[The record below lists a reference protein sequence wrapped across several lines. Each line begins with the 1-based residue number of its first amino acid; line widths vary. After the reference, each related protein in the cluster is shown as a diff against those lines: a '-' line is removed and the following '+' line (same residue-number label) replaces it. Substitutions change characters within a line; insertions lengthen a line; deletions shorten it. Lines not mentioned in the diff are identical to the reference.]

1 MRRIQPRI
9 LSTVSFATL
18 AIAALPAVAHAQGNE
33 TPADCSTYST
43 AEEREACL
51 AQQSEDAGVLPS
63 ATPTGE
69 RDEAIVITGTR
80 IRSDF
85 NSPDPLTIINPDVAF
100 QEGQNQ
106 TAEMIQ
112 SAPIAAGSLQITGA
126 ISNNFVTNGGADAQ
140 NVSLRGLGAERTLVL
155 LNGRRAGPAGVRGAV
170 SSFDLNVLPQ
180 SIVQSVEILKTGASS
195 IYGSDAIAGV
205 VNILTRRNTDGIEF
219 RGTGSI
225 PEHGGGET
233 YNGSLTYGRDLGGA
247 HFLVSGDYFFQNNL
261 RRNQREFTDCQEDF
275 LFFEGSNERA
285 DITDIR
291 TGEPTCNGVIG
302 NLYLINN
309 QFLDN
314 PNLPGQQFNQQLR
327 APANRLGQQ
336 LFVGQFSLP
345 GSDVSQVCIPIDPY
359 PNVSAPANFFG
370 CNFDGPS
377 TGALN
382 QYLPL
387 EQNSDVFSE
396 VERYTLYAQGGV
408 EITPSIEVF
417 AEALYNKRKTFNNGF
432 QQFGMF
438 QFTGGSGGAGLLP
451 LPRVGLCDPSFDFN
465 CRVTDPGDPFNSE
478 FQGNFLLRPLVVV
491 ESDSGTDIDYYRG
504 VLGARGDFGSGLS
517 GWYWD
522 VHGQYS
528 LSEGDYFQDIIFD
541 DSVFTQAFRTRSCVG
556 LVTPV
561 RGVPCIDID
570 FTDPTGAIAGNFTPE
585 EEAFLF
591 GEETGHT
598 TYEQLSAEATVSGTL
613 LTLPAGDVGVAL
625 GAQIRRDEIEDVPG
639 EHTLAGNVFG
649 RTSSGIT
656 AGRTVSKE
664 IFGEVQIPLLHNLT
678 LIDNFTLTAAA
689 RRTWVDATR
698 KDGVSDAF
706 GDTTWKLGFNWVV
719 NDWLRFRGTWG
730 TSFRAPA
737 LFELFLENQTGF
749 QQQQAIDICINTAR
763 ALQLGTINQRIFNNC
778 AAAGIPSD
786 FQGATGS
793 ATIVQGGGLGNLEPE
808 TSTAK
813 TLGFVLTPDASGW
826 LWGGLSASFA
836 LDYFDIDV
844 QDEITTLGAGN
855 IVFACYN
862 SEFGLDDPI
871 CDQITRAT
879 TGPGALNITEVRD
892 TYVNINRQR
901 NRGLDFT
908 AQFRQDLGNLG
919 TLSLLAQMTWQI
931 EDTITLFEGTETVIN
946 GENGEP
952 VWVGDFNLTWAKDD
966 WSVFYGLDVIGATS
980 DLDDL
985 IASSGAP
992 CRTSLFRP
1000 GVPLEQAVLG
1010 GRRRFCPDV
1019 RLAATDYHTVSVTRR
1034 FGDRLQLTVGVRN
1047 LFDAQPPRASVSFSG
1062 IGAIGQAP
1070 TFASQYDYLGRRV
1083 FLNLKATY

>member
-1 MRRIQPRI
+1 M
-9 LSTVSFATL
+9 
-18 AIAALPAVAHAQGNE
+18 
-33 TPADCSTYST
+33 
-43 AEEREACL
+43 
-51 AQQSEDAGVLPS
+51 
-63 ATPTGE
+63 
-69 RDEAIVITGTR
+69 
-80 IRSDF
+80 
-85 NSPDPLTIINPDVAF
+85 
-100 QEGQNQ
+100 
-106 TAEMIQ
+106 
-112 SAPIAAGSLQITGA
+112 
-126 ISNNFVTNGGADAQ
+126 
-140 NVSLRGLGAERTLVL
+140 
-155 LNGRRAGPAGVRGAV
+155 
-170 SSFDLNVLPQ
+170 LPQ

-205 VNILTRRNTDGIEF
+205 VNIITRRNTDGIEF
-219 RGTGSI
+219 RGTASI

-233 YNGSLTYGRDLGGA
+233 YNGSLTYGRDLGSA
-247 HFLVSGDYFFQNNL
+247 HFLISGDYFFQNNL

-285 DITDIR
+285 DIVDVR
-291 TGEPTCNGVIG
+291 TGEPACNGVIG
-302 NLYLINN
+302 NLFLINN
-309 QFLDN
+309 DFT
-314 PNLPGQQFNQQLR
+314 GRLR

-336 LFVGQFSLP
+336 LFIGQYSFPDNDIS
-345 GSDVSQVCIPIDPY
+345 SVCIPIDPIAS
-359 PNVSAPANFFG
+359 VSAPANFFG

-387 EQNSDVFSE
+387 EQTSDVFSE
-396 VERYTLYAQGGV
+396 VERYTVYAQGGV

-417 AEALYNKRKTFNNGF
+417 FEGLYNKRKTFNNGF
-432 QQFGMF
+432 QQFDAF
-438 QFTGGSGGAGLLP
+438 QFTGASALP
-451 LPRVGLCDPSFDFN
+451 NFFCDPSFDFN
-465 CRVTDPGDPFNSE
+465 CQPGDLGDPFNSE
-478 FQGNFLLRPLVVV
+478 FTGNFFLQPLGLT
-491 ESDSGTDIDYYRG
+491 ESDSGTNIDYYRG
-504 VLGARGDFGSGLS
+504 VLGARGDFGDGLS

-522 VHGQYS
+522 IHGQYS
-528 LSEGDYFQDIIFD
+528 RSEGDYFQDIIFA
-541 DSVFTQAFRTRSCVG
+541 DSIFTQDFRTRSCVG

-570 FTDPTGAIAGNFTPE
+570 FTDPDGVIAGNFTPE
-585 EEAFLF
+585 QADFLF

-598 TYEQLSAEATVSGTL
+598 TYEQLTGEATISGTL
-613 LTLPAGDVGVAL
+613 FSLPAGDVGVAL
-625 GAQIRRDEIEDVPG
+625 GGQIRRDEIEDVPG
-639 EHTLAGNVFG
+639 EHTLAGNVYG
-649 RTSSGIT
+649 RTASGIT

-664 IFGEVQIPLLHNLT
+664 IFGELQIPLLHNLT

-698 KDGVSDAF
+698 GDGVSDAF

-749 QQQQAIDICINTAR
+749 QQQQSIDICINTAR

-778 AAAGIPSD
+778 AAAGIPPD
-786 FQGATGS
+786 FMGATGS

-808 TSTAK
+808 TSTAT
-813 TLGFVLTPDASGW
+813 TLGLVLTPDASGW
-826 LWGGLSASFA
+826 LWGGLSASFS

-844 QDEITTLGAGN
+844 QDEITTLGASN

-862 SEFGLDDPI
+862 SEFGLEDPI
-871 CDQITRAT
+871 CDQITRAAS
-879 TGPGALNITEVRD
+879 GPQVLNITEVRD
-892 TYVNINRQR
+892 TYVNINQQR

-931 EDTITLFEGTETVIN
+931 QDTITLFEGTETVIN
-946 GENGEP
+946 GEAGEP